1 MPTRRTFL
9 TRSAAAGAALL
20 LAPRSSRAADA
31 RIDIRLDE
39 PIATIAPEI
48 YGHFA
53 EHLGGVVYD
62 GIWVGEGSKIP
73 NVGGIRTA
81 LVEHLKR
88 INAPVVRWP
97 GGCFADSYDWRDGI
111 GTRRPTRTNFWV
123 NTKVPPGPQQYD
135 PNTFGT
141 VEFVRFCRLAGAQPY
156 IGANLRSLPPK
167 DFYQWVEFC
176 NSPAGTTTL
185 AEARAAQGERE
196 PLNVRYW
203 GVGNE
208 PWGCGGDFSPEEYA
222 VEFRRFT
229 SWVPDYG
236 AGLRFIGAGPSGPD
250 FDQTQR
256 FFAKLTE
263 ESRGLVRR
271 LWGWSVHHYSTNV
284 SGGRSNDWNESKGPA
299 VGFTREQW
307 FELLKEGDRLDRF
320 IDGHAQVL
328 NAFDPQHRVKLAI
341 DEWGSWHK
349 PGSEPVPSHTL
360 GQVSTLR
367 DALLAGLSLD
377 IFHRHADRVGMANIA
392 QLVNCLQALFVAHE
406 DEFVVTPNYHVFD
419 MYKGHMGAEAVR
431 TVFSTPSIGY
441 DRNGQP
447 ARIWGLNGSASR
459 KDRTVTLTVVN
470 PSPDTP
476 READVTIAGARIAS
490 CSTRTLTASTLDAH
504 NSFAAPDAVPA
515 PPSVNVAVPSGG
527 LVLTFPKASVTAV
540 TLTLG

>member
-1 MPTRRTFL
+1 MYPPPVMPTRRRFL
-9 TRSAAAGAALL
+9 AQSAAASAALL
-20 LAPRSSRAADA
+20 LAPRTSRAADS

-111 GTRRPTRTNFWV
+111 GAAASRPRRTNFWL

-135 PNTFGT
+135 PNAFGT

-156 IGANLRSLPPK
+156 LAANLRSLPPR

-176 NSPAGTTTL
+176 NSPAGTTTM
-185 AEARAAQGERE
+185 AEARAAQGEKD

-208 PWGCGGDFSPEEYA
+208 PWGCGGDFSPEDYA
-222 VEFRRFT
+222 AEFRRFT
-229 SWVPDYG
+229 SWVP
-236 AGLRFIGAGPSGPD
+236 GLRRRPAVHRRRPERPRVRVDAPVLRQAHRREQGPGAAD
-250 FDQTQR
+250 V
-256 FFAKLTE
+256 
-263 ESRGLVRR
+263 GLVGAPLLDQRQRRPVERLEREQGPGRR
-271 LWGWSVHHYSTNV
+271 LHARAVV
-284 SGGRSNDWNESKGPA
+284 RAVEGRRPP
-299 VGFTREQW
+299 R
-307 FELLKEGDRLDRF
+307 RLHRRPRA
-320 IDGHAQVL
+320 GARTQ
-328 NAFDPQHRVKLAI
+328 FDPQRRVKLAI

-349 PGSEPVPSHTL
+349 PGSEAVPSHTL

-377 IFHRHADRVGMANIA
+377 IFHRHADRVGMANLA

-406 DEFVVTPNYHVFD
+406 DKFVVTPNYHVFD
-419 MYKGHMGAEAVR
+419 MYKAHMGAESVR
-431 TVFSTPSIGY
+431 AVFSAPSVGY
-441 DRNGQP
+441 DRNG
-447 ARIWGLNGSASR
+447 A
-459 KDRTVTLTVVN
+459 
-470 PSPDTP
+470 
-476 READVTIAGARIAS
+476 AGADLGAQRLGVAQGQDGDADGGEPEPRHAARGGHRRRRRAHRVVHDAHADGRRR
-490 CSTRTLTASTLDAH
+490 STRTTAS
-504 NSFAAPDAVPA
+504 
-515 PPSVNVAVPSGG
+515 PSP
-527 LVLTFPKASVTAV
+527 TPCRRRRR
-540 TLTLG
+540 

>member
-1 MPTRRTFL
+1 M
-9 TRSAAAGAALL
+9 L
-20 LAPRSSRAADA
+20 LAPRTSRAADS

-81 LVEHLKR
+81 LVDHLKR

-111 GTRRPTRTNFWV
+111 GARASRPRRTNFWL

-135 PNTFGT
+135 PNAFGT

-156 IGANLRSLPPK
+156 LAANLRSLPPR

-176 NSPAGTTTL
+176 NSPAGTTTM
-185 AEARAAQGERE
+185 ADARAAQGEKD

-203 GVGNE
+203 GIGNE
-208 PWGCGGDFSPEEYA
+208 PWGCGGDFSPEDYA
-222 VEFRRFT
+222 AELRRFT
-229 SWVPDYG
+229 SWVPGFDV
-236 AGLRFIGAGPSGPD
+236 GLRFIGAGPSGPE
-250 FDQTQR
+250 FEWTRR
-256 FFAKLTE
+256 FFAKFTE
-263 ESRGLVRR
+263 ENKGLVRR

-284 SGGRSNDWNESKGPA
+284 SGGRSSDWNESKGPA

-307 FELLKEGDRLDRF
+307 FELLKEGDRTDGF
-320 IDGHAQVL
+320 IDGHARVL
-328 NAFDPQHRVKLAI
+328 DAFDPQRRVKLAI

-349 PGSEPVPSHTL
+349 PGSEADPSHTL

-392 QLVNCLQALFVAHE
+392 QLVNCLQSLFVAHE
-406 DEFVVTPNYHVFD
+406 DQFVVTPNYHVFD
-419 MYKGHMGAEAVR
+419 MYKAHMGAESVR
-431 TVFSTPSIGY
+431 TVFSAPSVGY

-459 KDRTVTLTVVN
+459 KDKTVTLTVVN

-476 READVTIAGARIAS
+476 READVGVAGARIVS
-490 CSTRTLTASTLDAH
+490 CATRTLTASTLDAH
-504 NSFAAPDAVPA
+504 NSFAEPNAVPS
-515 PPSVNVAVPSGG
+515 PPSVNQTVPSGG